1 MFQTK
6 DPNKTPGKKI
16 SEMEISNLLNK
27 EFKEAVMRI
36 LTILKRRMEEF
47 SDNVNKDLKRIRK
60 TYKT

>member
-16 SEMEISNLLNK
+16 SEMKISNLLNK
-27 EFKEAVMRI
+27 EFKEAVIRI